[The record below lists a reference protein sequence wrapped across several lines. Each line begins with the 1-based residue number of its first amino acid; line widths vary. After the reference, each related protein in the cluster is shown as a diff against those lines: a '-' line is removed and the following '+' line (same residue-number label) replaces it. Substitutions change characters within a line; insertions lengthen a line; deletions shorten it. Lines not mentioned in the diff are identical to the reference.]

1 MFNYFNKKES
11 YKKIGIFFLF
21 GCFFLVG
28 IFSYRD
34 YGISVDEWELRFLGY
49 SNLKYL
55 FNIFF
60 ESGVY
65 KLDQIVQIP
74 VLSDYL
80 GTHGAIFALPIAFV
94 EFIFEVDDSRNYYLL
109 RHYSNH
115 FIFLIS
121 VFYFFL
127 LIKQRF
133 NNYFYGMLGAFFLF
147 LSPRIFAESFYNHK
161 DVLFLSLFIINLF
174 YGINFLKLPSLKNS
188 IYFAVFTALSIDI
201 RIMGII
207 IIPIFILATYFVN
220 RHKYKNTNQSIIL
233 YIVLVVLITVLF
245 WPYLWENPIINFIS
259 VFQTLSSF
267 GHEGYNFY
275 LGAYHLASSTPWH
288 YLFVWIGITTPLL
301 YLVLFL
307 YGFLYITYEILLTG
321 KENFNFLAFANDE
334 DKVQDFIYYTLFLFS
349 LLVVIFLNSTLYN
362 GWRHLYFVYPCL
374 LMISIRAYQIIEFK
388 FFKRNTLVL
397 NLIIL
402 ILLSQ
407 ICFKMYNSHPYQN
420 VYFNILAGKKA
431 HKNFE
436 VDYWGLSNKQAF
448 EYILNNENQKIINI
462 GSGGPISL
470 SNSLKILKKEERNR
484 IKVSENISADFI
496 IDNHINWH
504 GKYKKQRHKIPK
516 NFEVFNEIFVD
527 QIKIVSI
534 YKKIN

>member
-1 MFNYFNKKES
+1 MFIYFSKKENYKKLAVFVLFGFFFLIGVLS
-11 YKKIGIFFLF
+11 YK
-21 GCFFLVG
+21 
-28 IFSYRD
+28 D
-34 YGISVDEWELRFLGY
+34 YGISVDEWELRLLGY
-49 SNLKYL
+49 ANLKYV

-65 KLDQIVQIP
+65 KLDQILQIP
-74 VLSDYL
+74 VLSNYL
-80 GTHGAIFALPIAFV
+80 GTHGAIFALPTAFV
-94 EFIFEVDDSRNYYLL
+94 EFVFKIEESRNYYLL
-109 RHYSNH
+109 RHYLNH

-121 VFYFFL
+121 VVYFFL
-127 LIKQRF
+127 LIKKRF
-133 NNYFYGMLGAFFLF
+133 NNYFYGILGALFLF

-188 IYFAVFTALSIDI
+188 IYFAISTALSIDI

-207 IIPIFILATYFVN
+207 IIPIFILTTYFIN
-220 RHKYKNTNQSIIL
+220 RHKYKNTIQNIIL
-233 YIVLVVLITVLF
+233 YIILVSLFTVLL
-245 WPYLWENPIINFIS
+245 WPYLWENPIINFLT
-259 VFQTLSSF
+259 VFKTLSSF

-275 LGAYHLASSTPWH
+275 LGTYHLASSTPWH
-288 YLFVWIGITTPLL
+288 YLFVWIGITTPLV

-307 YGFLYITYEILLTG
+307 YGFIYITYEILLTG
-321 KENFNFLAFANDE
+321 KENFNFLIFVNDE
-334 DKVQDFIYYTLFLFS
+334 EKVQDFIYYSLLLFS
-349 LLVVIFLNSTLYN
+349 ILIVIFLDSTLYN
-362 GWRHLYFVYPCL
+362 GWRHLYFVYPCF
-374 LMISIRAYQIIEFK
+374 LMISIRAYQIIELKYFK
-388 FFKRNTLVL
+388 KNIQVL

-407 ICFKMYNSHPYQN
+407 ISFKMYNSHPYQN
-420 VYFNILAGKKA
+420 VYFNILAGKKV
-431 HKNFE
+431 HSNFE

-448 EYILNNENQKIINI
+448 QYILNNENKKVISI

-484 IKVSENISADFI
+484 IKISENISADFI

-516 NFEVFNEIFVD
+516 NFEVFKEIFVE